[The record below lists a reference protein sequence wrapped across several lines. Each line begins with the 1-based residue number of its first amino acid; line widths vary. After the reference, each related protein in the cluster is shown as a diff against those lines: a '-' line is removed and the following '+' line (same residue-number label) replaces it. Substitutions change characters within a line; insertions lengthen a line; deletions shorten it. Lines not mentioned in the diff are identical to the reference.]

1 MRRFCPSTTDLQA
14 FEATARHGS
23 FTRAAEELCVT
34 QGAVSKQVK
43 HLETFLGVM
52 LFVRTRQGLVL
63 TDAGRKYL
71 AKIRASLRQIETA
84 SLELI
89 TGLGVGGTLHLS
101 VFPTFGA
108 RWLIPRLAA
117 FQQSRPDVRVEFL
130 PHQQGYD
137 FSSPDLDAAIRF
149 GTGIWPGSV
158 ADYITGREVVP
169 VCHPDVAAQCRGARD
184 LLDHPLMHHA
194 SAIDAWPEWF
204 AQAGVASPRSRGG
217 PCFDQYSL
225 LTQAAMAGFGI
236 ALIPR
241 CLIEEE
247 LRDGKLAVALSAP
260 IQASR
265 GYYFCYPEHK
275 ASLPALQVFRGW
287 LLATVAA
294 EAGPPAAAQALQ

>member
-14 FEATARHGS
+14 FEATARQGS
-23 FTRAAEELCVT
+23 FTRAAEELCIT

-52 LFVRTRQGLVL
+52 LFVRTPQGLVL
-63 TDAGRKYL
+63 TGAGRTYL
-71 AKIRASLRQIETA
+71 AKIRSGLRLIETA
-84 SLELI
+84 SLELLAEQG
-89 TGLGVGGTLHLS
+89 TGGTLNLS

-117 FQQSRPDVRVEFL
+117 FRRSHPDVQVEFL

-137 FSSPDLDAAIRF
+137 FSSPELDAAIRF
-149 GTGIWPGSV
+149 GDGNWPGSL

-169 VCHPDVAAQCRGARD
+169 VCRPDMAEQCLVPAD
-184 LLDHPLMHHA
+184 LLEHPLMHHTTA
-194 SAIDAWPEWF
+194 VDAWSEWF
-204 AQAGVASPRSRGG
+204 VQAGVVSPRSRGG

-241 CLIEEE
+241 CLVQEE
-247 LRDGKLAVALSAP
+247 LRDGKLAVALSLP
-260 IQASR
+260 IRASR

-275 ASLPALQVFRGW
+275 AGLPALQAFRMW
-287 LLATVAA
+287 LQQTVAA
-294 EAGPPAAAQALQ
+294 EAAPDLLQ